1 MQLISL
7 SKQFMVTHHELF
19 SKSFALKNSNHN
31 FPFRQT
37 LPTFLDQLVII
48 GSLWFGYRF
57 ISGPKCWNVG
67 RYRPTKNPRT
77 KAECQ
82 PLDLLSG
89 TIIREIHTCHV
100 LQIWKIQLKSLC
112 PASKA
117 PGKPIALF
125 GALHAGSQSWQR
137 LRGPGWIVS
146 YSVHQSIK
154 MNKVL
159 DVSQCSL
166 EASLL
171 YWTFHG
177 VVPLCLLVVL
187 HPKTVPKWLAT
198 KEKKSL
204 GATTIHH
211 PYPPFLKD
219 SLDSLRVAFPIVSNW
234 CAVLGFDRPCRI
246 CTSRFIFTWHPPAT
260 GLVARDP
267 IPQHPCSLCLTNQP
281 WPWITNHKITNTQLA
296 SANFTCFWCGL
307 SSAILSDLE
316 EAPCGWW
323 HNGTRSGLCSPTDS
337 QRQQLLPCS
346 WGRAACKHRYS

>member
-1 MQLISL
+1 MS
-7 SKQFMVTHHELF
+7 
-19 SKSFALKNSNHN
+19 
-31 FPFRQT
+31 
-37 LPTFLDQLVII
+37 TFGLA
-48 GSLWFGYRF
+48 F
-57 ISGPKCWNVG
+57 WN
-67 RYRPTKNPRT
+67 Y
-77 KAECQ
+77 
-82 PLDLLSG
+82 
-89 TIIREIHTCHV
+89 REIHTCHV
-100 LQIWKIQLKSLC
+100 LIWKIQLKSLC

-137 LRGPGWIVS
+137 LPGGPGWIVS

-166 EASLL
+166 ETSLL

-204 GATTIHH
+204 GVTTIHH
-211 PYPPFLKD
+211 PYPPFFKD

-246 CTSRFIFTWHPPAT
+246 CTSRFIFTWHHPAT

-267 IPQHPCSLCLTNQP
+267 IPSASMFLVPHQPTLTMNYKPQDNQHTTGISKFHVLLVWAKFCHLERPWGSTMRMMAQRYKIRPLQPNRFSKTTATALLLRQGSLQ
-281 WPWITNHKITNTQLA
+281 TQIFINYA
-296 SANFTCFWCGL
+296 
-307 SSAILSDLE
+307 
-316 EAPCGWW
+316 EA
-323 HNGTRSGLCSPTDS
+323 
-337 QRQQLLPCS
+337 LPL
-346 WGRAACKHRYS
+346 

>member
-1 MQLISL
+1 M
-7 SKQFMVTHHELF
+7 
-19 SKSFALKNSNHN
+19 FA
-31 FPFRQT
+31 
-37 LPTFLDQLVII
+37 
-48 GSLWFGYRF
+48 GG
-57 ISGPKCWNVG
+57 
-67 RYRPTKNPRT
+67 
-77 KAECQ
+77 A
-82 PLDLLSG
+82 
-89 TIIREIHTCHV
+89 
-100 LQIWKIQLKSLC
+100 
-112 PASKA
+112 A
-117 PGKPIALF
+117 PE
-125 GALHAGSQSWQR
+125 
-137 LRGPGWIVS
+137 
-146 YSVHQSIK
+146 
-154 MNKVL
+154 N
-159 DVSQCSL
+159 
-166 EASLL
+166 
-171 YWTFHG
+171 
-177 VVPLCLLVVL
+177 
-187 HPKTVPKWLAT
+187 VPKWLAT

-296 SANFTCFWCGL
+296 LANVTCFWCGL